1 MTEPKND
8 KQERANPV
16 RKPTPPPPPT
26 GRDPGVVIK
35 GA

>member
-1 MTEPKND
+1 MTEPKNG
-8 KQERANPV
+8 KPGNNNPV
-16 RKPTPPPPPT
+16 RKPTPPPPPA